1 MDGYSLP
8 YFKGVPRQRGRG
20 IGALASTIA
29 RFSFPILK
37 KFVVPAAKKIGRDLV
52 QTATPEIGEVLAGR
66 SSVKKALK
74 RSTNN
79 TLRKQV
85 GGGESLNR
93 RRRHRHQRKKKSKKR
108 TRTTKQKKKSNTK
121 KKKKKQFIRS
131 KKSKQRS
138 RDDFFEK
145 FKQ

>member
-1 MDGYSLP
+1 MEGYSLP
-8 YFKGVPRQRGRG
+8 YFKGVPRQRSRG

-37 KFVVPAAKKIGRDLV
+37 KFVVPAAKKIGRDFV
-52 QTATPEIGEVLAGR
+52 QAAAPEIGEVLAGR

-93 RRRHRHQRKKKSKKR
+93 RHHRHQRKKKSKKR

>member
-1 MDGYSLP
+1 MEGYSLP

-37 KFVVPAAKKIGRDLV
+37 KFVVPAAKKIGRDFV
-52 QTATPEIGEVLAGR
+52 QAAAPEIGEVLAGR

-93 RRRHRHQRKKKSKKR
+93 RHHRHQRKKKSKKR

>member
-1 MDGYSLP
+1 MEGYSLP

-20 IGALASTIA
+20 IGALASTTA

-37 KFVVPAAKKIGRDLV
+37 KFVVPAAKKIGRDFV
-52 QTATPEIGEVLAGR
+52 QAAAPEIGEVLAGR

-93 RRRHRHQRKKKSKKR
+93 RHHRHQRKKKSKKR

>member
-1 MDGYSLP
+1 MEGYSLP

-37 KFVVPAAKKIGRDLV
+37 KFVVPAAKKIGRDFV
-52 QTATPEIGEVLAGR
+52 QAAAPEIGEVLAGR

-85 GGGESLNR
+85 GGGESLNH
-93 RRRHRHQRKKKSKKR
+93 RHRHRRKKKSKKR
-108 TRTTKQKKKSNTK
+108 TRTTKQKKKSNAK
-121 KKKKKQFIRS
+121 KKQKKQFIRS